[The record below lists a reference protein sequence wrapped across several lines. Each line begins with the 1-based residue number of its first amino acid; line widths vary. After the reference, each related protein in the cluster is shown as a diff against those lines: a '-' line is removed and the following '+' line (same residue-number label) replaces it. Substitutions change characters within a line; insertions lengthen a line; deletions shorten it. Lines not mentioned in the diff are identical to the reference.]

1 MIEKDSIAENKKLKE
16 ELEKYRRLE
25 IELST
30 EIELLRE
37 GLSISKLTFRGQLF
51 FGRTIANPSDS
62 HFENDFG

>member
-1 MIEKDSIAENKKLKE
+1 MIEKRFDSRKQKAKE

-51 FGRTIANPSDS
+51 GRTIANPSDS
-62 HFENDFG
+62 HFEK

>member
-1 MIEKDSIAENKKLKE
+1 MIERFDSRKQKAKE

-37 GLSISKLTFRGQLF
+37 GI
-51 FGRTIANPSDS
+51 ID
-62 HFENDFG
+62 